1 MKIIVHNFLTVHNLQ
16 ILIWTHFNQNFKI
29 KIDEKGFES
38 QKNAPQIYSK
48 KGKKQSKTV
57 SDNWIKM

>member
-1 MKIIVHNFLTVHNLQ
+1 MLIIVNNFRTVHNLQ

-29 KIDEKGFES
+29 KMMKKVLKAK
-38 QKNAPQIYSK
+38 KNAPQIYSK

-57 SDNWIKM
+57 SDN